1 MSPQELQFKI
11 AQKSDILELVQ
22 LVNSAYRGESSQKGW
37 TTEAHLLDGQRTDPE
52 TLAAQMQIHLPPS
65 ERSAVILTGRIL
77 QNESIPAPLRACV
90 FLQNKKDHGY
100 LGMLTVD
107 PLHQDQKWG
116 RLVLQASEDF
126 LRTSWGLRKI
136 RITVISSRT
145 ELISWYERRG
155 FARTGETEQFPYG
168 DVRFGIPKTPDLLFI
183 VLEKIID

>member
-1 MSPQELQFKI
+1 MNHQALHFKI
-11 AQKSDILELVQ
+11 AQKSDIPELVQ

-52 TLAAQMQIHLPPS
+52 TLGLQMQIHLPES
-65 ERSAVILTGRIL
+65 ERSAVILTGR
-77 QNESIPAPLRACV
+77 STAKIPERLMACV
-90 FLQNKKDHGY
+90 FLQNKKEYGY

-126 LRTSWGLRKI
+126 LRTIWGLDKI
-136 RITVISSRT
+136 RITVISSRK

-155 FARTGETEQFPYG
+155 FIRTGETEEFPYG
-168 DVRFGIPKTPDLLFI
+168 DNRFGIPKTPDLQFI
-183 VLEKIID
+183 VLEKTIG